1 MPERPKY
8 LRDLDKAR
16 RADIQVGRSDAAYG
30 KHTMSRPWQAYNQ
43 MQTMQSQANPDLDR
57 LKAVRRDWNRN
68 LKYTP
73 AGMAVSGV
81 TTPMEAQDAF
91 VRSTEDFRQANKPA
105 YNRMYPL
112 PGNFMDFAEKGGLWG
127 SILSE
132 IAGKTKKRVKDFVAG
147 DGITSIVAGDT
158 PEDKERYITETFG
171 PHLKNVPY
179 GGPAP
184 DVYEGPWPHPEGEP
198 SLIDDESELTREEQI
213 EKLLVDPGIR
223 TDADFLLGLD
233 EDKGQIED
241 DYYGKSEEG
250 EMVFADEPKDDLF
263 VADTTEDIGPL
274 PFDEGR
280 EDFIR
285 RQNEYVT
292 PIPAPLGT
300 PDPHGDFYFDA
311 ENWDD
316 TRSDMYIPPLDA
328 DQGAFTS
335 LSPFDDS
342 YREKGIMNAMR
353 EPYAPRE
360 DYTMPFPPRGPHD
373 PFDPD
378 QEMFEN
384 RDEYDAWL
392 RRQRLG
398 T

>member
-1 MPERPKY
+1 LGTPNPQLNFPISKY
-8 LRDLDKAR
+8 E
-16 RADIQVGRSDAAYG
+16 
-30 KHTMSRPWQAYNQ
+30 N
-43 MQTMQSQANPDLDR
+43 
-57 LKAVRRDWNRN
+57 
-68 LKYTP
+68 
-73 AGMAVSGV
+73 
-81 TTPMEAQDAF
+81 
-91 VRSTEDFRQANKPA
+91 
-105 YNRMYPL
+105 PL
-112 PGNFMDFAEKGGLWG
+112 PLISVEL
-127 SILSE
+127 L
-132 IAGKTKKRVKDFVAG
+132 G
-147 DGITSIVAGDT
+147 D
-158 PEDKERYITETFG
+158 
-171 PHLKNVPY
+171 
-179 GGPAP
+179 
-184 DVYEGPWPHPEGEP
+184 
-198 SLIDDESELTREEQI
+198 REEI
-213 EKLLVDPGIR
+213 PPPIV
-223 TDADFLLGLD
+223 
-233 EDKGQIED
+233 
-241 DYYGKSEEG
+241 
-250 EMVFADEPKDDLF
+250 
-263 VADTTEDIGPL
+263 

-285 RQNEYVT
+285 RQNEYVA

-300 PDPHGDFYFDA
+300 PDPQGDFYFDA

-378 QEMFEN
+378 QQYFEN

-392 RRQRLG
+392 RRKRLG

>member
-1 MPERPKY
+1 MPERPQFEFERDAQKRVA
-8 LRDLDKAR
+8 RDLLDQKAASSR
-16 RADIQVGRSDAAYG
+16 PGQVYHTMTSLADRMTRPGYQNMQADIDQ
-30 KHTMSRPWQAYNQ
+30 
-43 MQTMQSQANPDLDR
+43 
-57 LKAVRRDWNRN
+57 LKGLRRDWNRN
-68 LKYTP
+68 QKYTP
-73 AGMAVSGV
+73 MGMQVSGA
-81 TTPMEAQDAF
+81 TTPGGAQDEF
-91 VRSTEDFRQANKPA
+91 VNMSRALRQGNNPA
-105 YNRMYPL
+105 YTKMYPVT
-112 PGNFMDFAEKGGLWG
+112 GNFMNIMDKGGLWG

-132 IAGKTKKRVKDFVAG
+132 IGKWSKDRAERK
-147 DGITSIVAGDT
+147 GILGNVDDT
-158 PEDKERYITETFG
+158 LDEEKEYVEKTFG
-171 PHLKNVPY
+171 PYPT
-179 GGPAP
+179 
-184 DVYEGPWPHPEGEP
+184 DVHPGFPEAP
-198 SLIDDESELTREEQI
+198 SLIDDESALTREEQI
-213 EKLLVDPGIR
+213 EKLLVDPGVKS
-223 TDADFLLGLD
+223 DSELLFEQWGDD
-233 EDKGQIED
+233 EQNRIN

-285 RQNEYVT
+285 RQNEYVA

-300 PDPHGDFYFDA
+300 PDPQGDFYFDA

-378 QEMFEN
+378 QQYFEN

-392 RRQRLG
+392 KRQRLG
-398 T
+398 P

>member
-16 RADIQVGRSDAAYG
+16 RADIQLGRSDAAYG
-30 KHTMSRPWQAYNQ
+30 KHTMSRPWQVYNQ

-73 AGMAVSGV
+73 AGMAVSGA
-81 TTPMEAQDAF
+81 TTPMDAQNAF
-91 VRSTEDFRQANKPA
+91 MRGTETFRQANPSA
-105 YNRMYPL
+105 YRSMYPITGGIMHL
-112 PGNFMDFAEKGGLWG
+112 GEKGGLLG
-127 SILSE
+127 TILSE
-132 IAGKTKKRVKDFVAG
+132 IGKMGKKKE
-147 DGITSIVAGDT
+147 GIVTNVDDSA
-158 PEDKERYITETFG
+158 EEQERYVTETFG
-171 PHLKNVPY
+171 PHLEDVPY
-179 GGPAP
+179 GGPPP
-184 DVYEGPWPHPEGEP
+184 DVYEGPWPHEVSTIDDVP

-213 EKLLVDPGIR
+213 EKLLVDPGVKS
-223 TDADFLLGLD
+223 DSELLFEQWGDD
-233 EDKGQIED
+233 EQNRIN

-285 RQNEYVT
+285 RQNEYVA

-378 QEMFEN
+378 QQYFEN

-392 RRQRLG
+392 KRQRLG
-398 T
+398 P

>member
-1 MPERPKY
+1 MPGRAQFELERDAQKRVS
-8 LRDLDKAR
+8 RDLLDQKAASSR
-16 RADIQVGRSDAAYG
+16 PGQVYHTMTSLADRMTRPGYQNMQADIDQ
-30 KHTMSRPWQAYNQ
+30 
-43 MQTMQSQANPDLDR
+43 
-57 LKAVRRDWNRN
+57 LKGLRRDWNRN
-68 LKYTP
+68 QKYTP
-73 AGMAVSGV
+73 MGMQVSGA
-81 TTPMEAQDAF
+81 TTPGGAQDEF
-91 VRSTEDFRQANKPA
+91 VNMSRALRQGNNPA
-105 YNRMYPL
+105 YTKMYPVT
-112 PGNFMDFAEKGGLWG
+112 GNFMNIMDKGGLWG

-132 IAGKTKKRVKDFVAG
+132 IGKWSKDRAERK
-147 DGITSIVAGDT
+147 GILGNVDDT
-158 PEDKERYITETFG
+158 LDEEKEYVEKTFG
-171 PHLKNVPY
+171 TYPT
-179 GGPAP
+179 
-184 DVYEGPWPHPEGEP
+184 DVHPGFPETP
-198 SLIDDESELTREEQI
+198 LLMDEESALTREEQI
-213 EKLLVDPGIR
+213 QELVDEKQRQIDNFE
-223 TDADFLLGLD
+223 TTASSDILD
-233 EDKGQIED
+233 EAIESQWPTKDPVVFD
-241 DYYGKSEEG
+241 DYVSDRLQRLRDSGG
-250 EMVFADEPKDDLF
+250 EPKDDISKY
-263 VADTTEDIGPL
+263 EDYIERAQDPL

-285 RQNEYVT
+285 RQNEYVA

-300 PDPHGDFYFDA
+300 PDPQGDFYFDA

-378 QEMFEN
+378 QQYFEN
-384 RDEYDAWL
+384 RDEYDSWL

-398 T
+398 L

>member
-1 MPERPKY
+1 MPERPQY
-8 LRDLDKAR
+8 LLDRDAKR
-16 RADIQVGRSDAAYG
+16 RADVQFTQRDDVRDFARSGPGRNYFAIE
-30 KHTMSRPWQAYNQ
+30 NL
-43 MQTMQSQANPDLDR
+43 QSQAPSFATGDPRIDE
-57 LKAVRRDWNRN
+57 LKKRRRTWNRYQ
-68 LKYTP
+68 KYP
-73 AGMAVSGV
+73 AGEMLGK
-81 TTPMEAQDAF
+81 TPQQMQNEYMGLSRDL
-91 VRSTEDFRQANKPA
+91 RQTAKPA
-105 YNRMYPL
+105 YNKMYPIT
-112 PGNFMDFAEKGGLWG
+112 GNFMDVAEKGGIWG
-127 SILSE
+127 AMLSNFFGGKGKEIKKSIES
-132 IAGKTKKRVKDFVAG
+132 VG
-147 DGITSIVAGDT
+147 DRIGGGITNFIDDEKEKEEYAAKTFPFYSTDIHPGL
-158 PEDKERYITETFG
+158 PE
-171 PHLKNVPY
+171 
-179 GGPAP
+179 
-184 DVYEGPWPHPEGEP
+184 EP
-198 SLIDDESELTREEQI
+198 SLIDEESALTREEQI

-285 RQNEYVT
+285 RQNEYVS

-300 PDPHGDFYFDA
+300 PDPQGDFYFDA

-353 EPYAPRE
+353 APYAPRK

-378 QEMFEN
+378 QQYFEN

-398 T
+398 P